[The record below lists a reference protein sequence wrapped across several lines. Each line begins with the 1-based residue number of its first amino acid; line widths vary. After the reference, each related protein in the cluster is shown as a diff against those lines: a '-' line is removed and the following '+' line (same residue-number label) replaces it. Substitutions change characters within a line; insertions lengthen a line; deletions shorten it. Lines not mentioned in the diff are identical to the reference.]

1 MVASDGKDLGQS
13 GLDIDL
19 GNACSKTAF
28 GWAKRSFANRWN
40 KLGMPCLEAEGS
52 FSNLMDYGDLRIA
65 MSSDGIG
72 TKVELAER
80 TGVYDSLGFD
90 LVAMTCDD
98 LVASGVEPVNL
109 SNILDVDRL
118 DHRVVDLLM
127 KGLHDAAKQAGIA
140 VVGGEIAELG
150 SRIGG
155 WGPGMHFNWC
165 ATAIGVLPRS
175 RDPIDGKKVAPGQA
189 IVSIRS
195 RGFRS
200 NGFSLIRRI
209 MQRHHG
215 PQWHKAMAD
224 DRRSWGE
231 VLLSPSLVYSP
242 LVTGLLR
249 DGCPITGV
257 VHVTGGGLAD
267 NLSRVLSGN
276 GLGAHLD
283 DIHEPQSFVRALQV
297 LGDVPEEQA
306 YQLWNMGNGMLLI
319 MPERQVAKACKFAA
333 RKGFMARPCGR
344 VTDTRHVVIETAGC
358 HPTEIVHEY

>member
-1 MVASDGKDLGQS
+1 MVASDGKELGQS

-19 GNACSKTAF
+19 GNACSRTAY
-28 GWAKRSFANRWN
+28 GWAKRSFVNRWN

-80 TGVYDSLGFD
+80 LGVYDTLGFD

-98 LVASGVEPVNL
+98 LVAAGVEPVNL
-109 SNILDVDRL
+109 TNILDVDRL

-150 SRIGG
+150 DRIGG
-155 WGPGMHFNWC
+155 WGTGMHFNWC
-165 ATAIGVLPRS
+165 ATAIGVLPKARE
-175 RDPIDGKKVAPGQA
+175 PIDGKAIEPGHA
-189 IVSIRS
+189 VVSLRS

-209 MQRHHG
+209 MAKHHG

-224 DRRSWGE
+224 ERRSWGE
-231 VLLSPSLVYSP
+231 VLLSPCLVYSP
-242 LVTGLLR
+242 LVVGLVR
-249 DGCPITGV
+249 EGCPLHGV

-267 NLSRVLSGN
+267 NLSRVLAGN

-283 DIHEPQSFVRALQV
+283 EIHEPQAFVRALQA
-297 LGDVPEEQA
+297 LGDVPEDQA
-306 YQLWNMGNGMLLI
+306 YRLWNMGNGMLLVL
-319 MPERQVAKACKFAA
+319 PPDEVEAACKFAA
-333 RKGFMARPCGR
+333 RKGYMAKPCGR
-344 VTDTRHVVIETAGC
+344 ITDTRHIVIETRGC
-358 HPTEIVHEY
+358 HPTELVYD

>member
-19 GNACSKTAF
+19 GNACSKTAYT
-28 GWAKRSFANRWN
+28 WAKRSFENRWN
-40 KLGMPCLEAEGS
+40 KIGMPCLGVEGG
-52 FSNLMDYGDLRIA
+52 FSNMMDYGELRIA

-80 TGVYDSLGFD
+80 LGVYDTLGFD

-98 LVASGVEPVNL
+98 LVANGIEPVNL
-109 SNILDVDRL
+109 TNILDVDRL
-118 DHRVVDLLM
+118 DHRVVDQLM

-150 SRIGG
+150 DRIGG
-155 WGPGMHFNWC
+155 WGTGMHFNWC
-165 ATAIGVLPRS
+165 ATAIGVLPKGRE
-175 RDPIDGKKVAPGQA
+175 PIDGKAIRPGHA
-189 IVSIRS
+189 VVSLRS

-200 NGFSLIRRI
+200 NGFSLVRRI
-209 MQRHHG
+209 MQQVHG

-231 VLLSPSLVYSP
+231 VLLSPSLIYSP
-242 LVTGLLR
+242 LVIGLIRERCALH
-249 DGCPITGV
+249 GV

-267 NLSRVLSGN
+267 NLGRVLAGN

-283 DIHEPQSFVRALQV
+283 EIHEPQSFVRALQA

-306 YQLWNMGNGMLLI
+306 YRLWNMGNGMLLV
-319 MPERQVAKACKFAA
+319 MPPSEVAKACKFAA
-333 RKGFMARPCGR
+333 GKGYMARPCGR
-344 VTDTRHVVIETAGC
+344 ITDTKHIVIESRGN
-358 HPTEIVHEY
+358 HPTELVYE